1 MSMYAFRRLS
11 LPAHALVEFAA
22 GLALLVAALALSM
35 GVAGTVA
42 LFSAGVILAGIG
54 LGAADSLP
62 LAAHQALDRWTATLL
77 AAASVGLAL
86 AGDATG
92 ALVLLAVAAGQ
103 LVLTAATR
111 WTRPARTGL

>member
-1 MSMYAFRRLS
+1 MFRRLS
-11 LPAHALVEFAA
+11 LPAHAFVELFA
-22 GLALLVAALALSM
+22 GLALVVAALALSL

-42 LFSAGVILAGIG
+42 LFTAGVVLAGIG

-62 LAAHQALDRWTATLL
+62 LAAHQALDRWLATLM

-86 AGDATG
+86 AGEATG

-103 LVLTAATR
+103 LVLTGSTR
-111 WTRPARTGL
+111 WSRPRPAGA